1 MVSEMMVNLK
11 YIQDV
16 LGKTFCRQL
25 TLGCSVFSKKMST
38 FLHTERFWQD
48 TPTLLPCLS
57 MICKRTVWGTWKL
70 RTWDLLF
77 SNNCCNFIYT
87 AQCEV
92 TESAS
97 SLEDIHRPFLDCA
110 AVTQWWTMSTGHPM
124 NIYRIEYAYSIGYP
138 VESNAHGH
146 WVAPLRLTTEWEMK
160 TKWYWYERSLA
171 TLAPRWSRD
180 AASFCWLV
188 PNLSNVLAFV
198 V

>member
-25 TLGCSVFSKKMST
+25 TLGWSVFSKIMST

-110 AVTQWWTMSTGHPM
+110 AVTQWWTMTTGMSTGHPM
-124 NIYRIEYAYSIGYP
+124 DIYRIEY
-138 VESNAHGH
+138 VH

-160 TKWYWYERSLA
+160 MKWS
-171 TLAPRWSRD
+171 
-180 AASFCWLV
+180 
-188 PNLSNVLAFV
+188 VLPMTSGQKRTFWPL
-198 V
+198 